1 MMVAA
6 HFDEREDGRF
16 PSDDTRAELQVVL
29 GAFVRGGGKPTDE
42 DAVCVALRRLAAE
55 AHDRQLHGEHLL
67 VAFKRVWSEM
77 PEVRAFRE
85 AGERQ
90 RLLDRLV
97 TLCIDAYYR
106 RG

>member
-16 PSDDTRAELQVVL
+16 PSDDARTELQGAL
-29 GAFVRGGGKPTDE
+29 GAFVRSGGSPADE
-42 DAVCVALRRLAAE
+42 EAVCVALRRLASE
-55 AHDRQLHGEHLL
+55 AHARQLHGEHLL

>member
-6 HFDEREDGRF
+6 HFDRREDGRF
-16 PSDDTRAELQVVL
+16 PSDDARAALQAAL
-29 GAFVRGGGKPTDE
+29 GGFVRHGGRPADE
-42 DAVCVALRRLAAE
+42 EAVCDVLRRLAGE
-55 AHDRQLHGEHLL
+55 AHERQLHGEHLL

-77 PEVRAFRE
+77 PEVRALRE
-85 AGERQ
+85 TGERQ

-97 TLCIDAYYR
+97 TLCIDTYYR

>member
-6 HFDEREDGRF
+6 HSDEHEDGRF
-16 PSDDTRAELQVVL
+16 PSDEARAELQAAL
-29 GAFVRGGGKPTDE
+29 GAFVRGGGRSEGE
-42 DAVCVALRRLAAE
+42 DAVSRALKRFADE
-55 AHDRQLHGEHLL
+55 AHERHLHGEHLL

-97 TLCIDAYYR
+97 TICIDAYYR

>member
-16 PSDDTRAELQVVL
+16 PSDEARAELQAAL
-29 GAFVRGGGKPTDE
+29 GAFVRSGGGAADE
-42 DAVCVALRRLAAE
+42 EPVCAALHRLADE
-55 AHDRQLHGEHLL
+55 AHERQLHGEHLL
-67 VAFKRVWSEM
+67 VAFKRIWSEM
-77 PEVRAFRE
+77 PEVRALRE

>member
-6 HFDEREDGRF
+6 HFDEGQDGRF
-16 PSDDTRAELQVVL
+16 PSDGVRAELQDAL
-29 GAFVRGGGKPTDE
+29 GAFVRSAGGETDE
-42 DAVCVALRRLAAE
+42 AAVCVALERMAGE
-55 AHDRQLHGEHLL
+55 AHERQLHGEHLL
-67 VAFKRVWSEM
+67 VAFKRLWSEM

-85 AGERQ
+85 AGARQ

-97 TLCIDAYYR
+97 TLCIDTYYR

>member
-6 HFDEREDGRF
+6 HSDERDDGRF
-16 PSDDTRAELQVVL
+16 PSDEVRAQLQASL
-29 GAFVRGGGKPTDE
+29 GAFVLSGGRPADE
-42 DAVCVALRRLAAE
+42 DAVCVALRRMSGE
-55 AHDRQLHGEHLL
+55 AHERQLHGEHLL
-67 VAFKRVWSEM
+67 VAFKRIWSEM
-77 PEVRAFRE
+77 PEVRAFRG